1 MIGDTITKQ
10 ISEALKARDSVR
22 LSTLRMLSSALSY
35 ARIDK
40 QADLTEE
47 DEIDVV
53 KREARKRKDAIEA
66 YEKAGAKD
74 KADREKEEL
83 EILKEFLPEQME
95 DSELQ
100 NLIDEA
106 IKTTNASSVKE
117 MGKVIGVVM
126 SKAGGKADGKRVA
139 EMVKKKLG

>member
-66 YEKAGAKD
+66 YEKAEAKD